1 MKKYSFDQWCKRDW
15 LKFSL
20 VIAGFLLVL
29 MLINWNNWSVS
40 LKCLSVIT
48 ALVPVHA
55 TEEWVFPGGFSY
67 QYNLFLNKSDHPKC
81 YPMNRAS
88 DMVTVLGTTLMYA
101 VITLYF
107 AISGN
112 TVPAGIVLGA
122 ACFSTLE
129 VVGHTF
135 FGIKAYLTFKDKG
148 KTTIYGVGSMTVY
161 SGFLVLG
168 TIMFREIALLGL
180 SGKDILYCM
189 VLLGIIVV
197 FVVAPEIKFKDKESS
212 YAYPDCGYYERFLN
226 DKGEAER

>member
-1 MKKYSFDQWCKRDW
+1 MNKYNFNRWCKTEW

-20 VIAGFLLVL
+20 LIAGFMLVF
-29 MLINWNNWSVS
+29 MLVNWNNWSVS

-48 ALVPVHA
+48 ALVPIHA

-88 DMVTVLGTTLMYA
+88 DMITVLGTTLMYA

-107 AISGN
+107 AITGN
-112 TVPAGIVLGA
+112 VVPTGVVLGA

-129 VVGHTF
+129 VAGHTF

-148 KTTIYGVGSMTVY
+148 KTTIYGVGSMTAY
-161 SGFLVLG
+161 AGFLVLG

-180 SGKDILYCM
+180 TSKDFIYCM
-189 VLLGIIVV
+189 MVLGIIII
-197 FVVAPEIKFKDKESS
+197 FVVVPEIIFKDKESP
-212 YAYPDCGYYERFLN
+212 YAYQDCGYYEKFLDDEN
-226 DKGEAER
+226 KCE